1 MAKEGNRLDAN
12 RITETLPPGAARTI
26 AATRPGLGK
35 RFRES
40 RFLLLLVLPCIV
52 YFILF
57 HYVPMFGIAI
67 SFQKYNLFKGI
78 WHSEWVGFHYYE
90 MFFSNPDFF
99 KLLRNTFLLGL
110 YRIVFGFPAPIVLA
124 LLLNELRSA
133 VFRRLVQSVSYLP
146 HFISNVV
153 VVSMIIV
160 FLSPSGGLINRLI
173 EMVGFEPVNW
183 LMSPDWFRTIYVGS
197 GIWQGVGWS
206 SIIYLAALTAID
218 PHLYEAAEMDG
229 AGRFRKMIHISLPGI
244 MQTVVV
250 LLILDIGHVLG
261 IGFEKVF
268 LLYNPAT
275 YETADIIST
284 YVYRVGLVQGNYS
297 YAAAIDLFTGVVN
310 LAFLLGANY
319 VSRKLGENS
328 LW

>member
-1 MAKEGNRLDAN
+1 MEASE
-12 RITETLPPGAARTI
+12 IQSSLPQQTARSGPGRRSAVA
-26 AATRPGLGK
+26 K

-40 RFLLLLVLPCIV
+40 RYLLLLVAPCIV
-52 YFILF
+52 YFMLF

-78 WHSEWVGFHYYE
+78 WHSEWVGFHYYR
-90 MFFSNPDFF
+90 MFFGNPDFF

-110 YRIVFGFPAPIVLA
+110 YQIVFGFPAPILLA
-124 LLLNELRSA
+124 LLFNELRHA
-133 VFRRLVQSVSYLP
+133 ALKRIVQSVSYLP
-146 HFISNVV
+146 HFLSNVV
-153 VVSMIIV
+153 IVSMIVV
-160 FLSPSGGLINRLI
+160 FLSPSGGLINRLL
-173 EMVGFEPVNW
+173 EVVGLSPVNW
-183 LMSPDWFRTIYVGS
+183 LMLPEWFRTIYVAS
-197 GIWQGVGWS
+197 GVWQNIGWS
-206 SIIYLAALTAID
+206 SIIYLAALSAID

-229 AGRFRKMIHISLPGI
+229 AGRFRKMVYVSLPGI
-244 MQTVVV
+244 MQTIVV

-261 IGFEKVF
+261 VGFEKVF

-275 YETADIIST
+275 YVTADIIST

-310 LAFLLGANY
+310 LVFLLAANW
-319 VSRKLGENS
+319 VARRLGENS